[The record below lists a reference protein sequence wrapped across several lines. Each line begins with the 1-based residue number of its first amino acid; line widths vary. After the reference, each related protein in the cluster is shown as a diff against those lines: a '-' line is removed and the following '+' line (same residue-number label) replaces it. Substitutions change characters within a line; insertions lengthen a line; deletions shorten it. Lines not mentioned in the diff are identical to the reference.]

1 MKSLKKQLKSKRMFV
16 TCAATPCNLIP
27 ALEQRRRPYA
37 PDSTRTDR

>member
-16 TCAATPCNLIP
+16 PCAATPLSLIP
-27 ALEQRRRPYA
+27 ALEQRRRPHA